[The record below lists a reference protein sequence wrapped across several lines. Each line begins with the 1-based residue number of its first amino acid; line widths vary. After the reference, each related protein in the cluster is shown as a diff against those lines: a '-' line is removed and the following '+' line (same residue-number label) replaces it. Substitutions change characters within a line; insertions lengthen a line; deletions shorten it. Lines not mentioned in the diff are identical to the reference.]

1 MKSGAEL
8 IKREP
13 WFCYK
18 AARRL
23 SLDEPWWR
31 PRFNTVL
38 EHVPWRIPPGTRRHT
53 HGGSSSAGTRSG
65 HWVFEHQHFWW
76 ANIIWSDPPELKP
89 WSGRIFKVSF
99 LNEGQPEPSSSLKAA
114 CILAATCTQCAVFVP
129 LSREVG
135 WCPPHHQVRVCCT
148 GCTEAA
154 ACSRTYSFEPM
165 HDNSSFA
172 SLLWGWTGSCLSV
185 VRLLG
190 PQPRDTA
197 GCGGNFLASPKAT
210 FYTAGA
216 VAQDLQQTQP

>member
-1 MKSGAEL
+1 MVLLQS
-8 IKREP
+8 
-13 WFCYK
+13 Y
-18 AARRL
+18 
-23 SLDEPWWR
+23 SQ
-31 PRFNTVL
+31 TVL
-38 EHVPWRIPPGTRRHT
+38 GWTVVKAQIQHGARARALEDPTWHTQTYPWRLQLCRQ
-53 HGGSSSAGTRSG
+53 RSG
-65 HWVFEHQHFWW
+65 HWVFEQQHFWW

-210 FYTAGA
+210 FYTTGA
-216 VAQDLQQTQP
+216 VAQDLQRTQP